1 MKLSKRIEEI
11 LEEFDLALCGEI
23 SERYNEKGEY
33 DVDMEMFSPEGED
46 VIVSLIYDGTETD
59 FIRKFIDYAN
69 EFDVEEHAEM
79 WIERRGTNGVPE
91 SIKDLLEDAEWIKGT
106 LLKVA
111 EALNNPDDESE
122 ELNSMDREQFYN
134 YILKNYNISGE
145 AGRLIDNI
153 LRFVEENYTEENE
166 QYNALCSLLNGTIGL
181 GLADNEIKM
190 VYM

>member
-1 MKLSKRIEEI
+1 MLTWKCFLQR
-11 LEEFDLALCGEI
+11 G
-23 SERYNEKGEY
+23 G
-33 DVDMEMFSPEGED
+33 D
-46 VIVSLIYDGTETD
+46 VIVPLIYDGTEAD

-91 SIKDLLEDAEWIKGT
+91 SIKDLLEDSEWIKST

-111 EALNNPDDESE
+111 EVLNNPDDESE

-134 YILKNYNISGE
+134 YILKNYSISGE

-181 GLADNEIKM
+181 ADNEIKM